1 MNVNV
6 STNLVATALACMGL
20 SEAVAH
26 HAFITEF
33 EPDLEGE
40 VQGVV
45 TEVMWANPH
54 IRYGVNV
61 VMSDGATEEWF
72 LQPPGNLPA
81 YRLVNWAKDTVQVG
95 DTVRAT
101 GNVARNGFKRLYA
114 TCIYLESGRRLGRCV
129 NSGDGSEIVADPNI
143 DYTVTANDYAV
154 DISGFWINRY
164 KFRATVDDLEPKPIP
179 HTPQSRA
186 IYEARLFGDDHVLR
200 CIAPG
205 LPRIFGSPYPM
216 EVLDGGTHYFM
227 LFLQGNSP
235 RWVWMDSR
243 SAPDDHPLTSMGFSV
258 GRWEKRTLVIE
269 TTHLS
274 PGWLD
279 GSGYPMSGGDQTR
292 IVERWTVAGDGLT
305 IDRTMTVYDV
315 LYTEPL
321 IRTRG
326 SIRAEPADGLLESPS
341 CDPNGHYRDL
351 FERGLLEKELY

>member
-61 VMSDGATEEWF
+61 VMSDGTTEEWF

-114 TCIYLESGRRLGRCV
+114 TCIYLESGRRL
-129 NSGDGSEIVADPNI
+129 
-143 DYTVTANDYAV
+143 
-154 DISGFWINRY
+154 
-164 KFRATVDDLEPKPIP
+164 
-179 HTPQSRA
+179 
-186 IYEARLFGDDHVLR
+186 
-200 CIAPG
+200 
-205 LPRIFGSPYPM
+205 
-216 EVLDGGTHYFM
+216 
-227 LFLQGNSP
+227 
-235 RWVWMDSR
+235 
-243 SAPDDHPLTSMGFSV
+243 
-258 GRWEKRTLVIE
+258 
-269 TTHLS
+269 
-274 PGWLD
+274 
-279 GSGYPMSGGDQTR
+279 
-292 IVERWTVAGDGLT
+292 
-305 IDRTMTVYDV
+305 
-315 LYTEPL
+315 
-321 IRTRG
+321 
-326 SIRAEPADGLLESPS
+326 
-341 CDPNGHYRDL
+341 
-351 FERGLLEKELY
+351 